1 MTEQSTATTVTT
13 ALPPERRNVQLW
25 VLGTGVSVFGDAA
38 LSLALAIWVK
48 DLTGSDAQA
57 GLAFLAFLAPR
68 LLNPFTALLADR
80 LPRRPLIAVLN
91 LLLAGWVSLAL
102 LVRGPQ
108 DVWLLY
114 LVLAGLGLGSGLHH
128 AAGSALLTVLVP
140 KDRLGPTNALLRT
153 SQEVGLLVAP
163 VVGSTLYVALGARA
177 VAALDAVTF
186 VLCAGCVAL
195 VKVVEPRPE
204 RRERHLGA
212 ELSAGVLHLFRTPP
226 LRQVVVAMGGALL
239 AFGFFESVI
248 FAVVDQGLHKPAAFM
263 GVIGT
268 VKAVGSVT
276 GGLLAMR
283 IVRRLPSGG
292 EGWLTTLGLALLAL
306 GATLM
311 LVPGM
316 PAALAGAAT
325 IGLGIPMA
333 IVGLFTVAQ
342 HNTPAHLQGRVA
354 GAASTVVTTPQVV
367 SVATGAALIVSVDY
381 RVLLAVIAVAIFIA
395 AGYLAARTWARA
407 PIARATTHTPADTRE
422 N

>member
-1 MTEQSTATTVTT
+1 MTEQDTVLETPT
-13 ALPPERRNVQLW
+13 RLDRRNVRLW

-68 LLNPFTALLADR
+68 LLNPFTSLLADR

-91 LLLAGWVSLAL
+91 LFLAGWVSLAL
-102 LVRGPQ
+102 LVRGPE

-114 LVLAGLGLGSGLHH
+114 LVLVGVGLGSGLHH

-140 KDRLGPTNALLRT
+140 PDRLGQTNALLRT
-153 SQEVGLLVAP
+153 AQEVGLLVAP
-163 VVGSTLYVALGARA
+163 VVGSALYVALGARA

-186 VLCAGCVAL
+186 VLCAGAVLL
-195 VKVVEPRPE
+195 VKVVEPRAA

-212 ELSAGVLHLFRTPP
+212 ELSAGVVHLYRTPA

-268 VKAVGSVT
+268 VKAIGSVT
-276 GGLLAMR
+276 GGLLAMW
-283 IVRRLPSGG
+283 IVKRLPSGG
-292 EGWLTTLGLALLAL
+292 EGWLTTFGLALLAL
-306 GATLM
+306 GAALM
-311 LVPGM
+311 LVPGVVT
-316 PAALAGAAT
+316 ALTGAAT

-333 IVGLFTVAQ
+333 IIGLFTVAQ
-342 HNTPAHLQGRVA
+342 HNTPSDLQGRVA
-354 GAASTVVTTPQVV
+354 GAASTLVTTPQVV

-381 RVLLAVIAVAIFIA
+381 RVLLAVIAVAITIA
-395 AGYLAARTWARA
+395 AGYLATRTWARA
-407 PIARATTHTPADTRE
+407 PLALASPRASADTRE